1 MNLYVLSLHTLLQLL
16 TPSQTPVGAVLARE
30 AKKRKADDDPS
41 APKKAKRP
49 PKNTAPRQTAIY
61 VTHLPQSTTPIL
73 LASVFSKAGLILE
86 DADGEPKIK
95 LYKDDEGR
103 FKGEALVVY
112 LKEESVELA
121 TRLFDET
128 ELVLGSGEGEMRVKK
143 AEWEKK
149 AGGEENGEEGKKL
162 NGGKKDQEKQKA
174 GRRAEKLKK

>member
-1 MNLYVLSLHTLLQLL
+1 M
-16 TPSQTPVGAVLARE
+16 
-30 AKKRKADDDPS
+30 
-41 APKKAKRP
+41 
-49 PKNTAPRQTAIY
+49 
-61 VTHLPQSTTPIL
+61 
-73 LASVFSKAGLILE
+73 FSKAGLILE
-86 DADGEPKIK
+86 DAEGEPKIK
-95 LYKDDEGR
+95 LYKDEKGR

-149 AGGEENGEEGKKL
+149 AEGEGNEEGKKV